1 MAVRTQR
8 KKPQREL
15 QKVTETYMKHRR
27 NSMEIHDPTWEFPYV
42 NLEKG

>member
-1 MAVRTQR
+1 MAVRAQR

-27 NSMEIHDPTWEFPYV
+27 NSMENHDPTWELPYV
-42 NLEKG
+42 SLIEG